1 MLNEWNKLIK
11 EVQNDCEQLM
21 RLILEMVK
29 QNQDVEDRRYIHYLL
44 TDSSNEIVEQIDS
57 EWNKMMFRLAKG
69 VSKEEL
75 EQFKFVARKIGTN
88 MEEIL
93 RE

>member
-29 QNQDVEDRRYIHYLL
+29 QNQDVGDL
-44 TDSSNEIVEQIDS
+44 T
-57 EWNKMMFRLAKG
+57 
-69 VSKEEL
+69 
-75 EQFKFVARKIGTN
+75 FKYEK
-88 MEEIL
+88 
-93 RE
+93 

>member
-29 QNQDVEDRRYIHYLL
+29 QNQDVGYL
-44 TDSSNEIVEQIDS
+44 TF
-57 EWNKMMFRLAKG
+57 K
-69 VSKEEL
+69 KE
-75 EQFKFVARKIGTN
+75 K
-88 MEEIL
+88 
-93 RE
+93 